1 MTAVEKI
8 RQEGI
13 EKNREAIVKKL
24 LEKGTMSS
32 EEISRTFELDL
43 LWVTEL
49 AKRTREMWCEAN
61 GMFHVLEWKNIP
73 GPNRSSN
80 RFFGK
85 KKKAAMTAVDK
96 IRQEGFEEGFKQAFE
111 EGFKQGYEMEVR
123 KSQGVFVKKL
133 LEKGTMSPEEISRTL
148 ELDLPWV
155 KELAGRLREGVT
167 QMP

>member
-1 MTAVEKI
+1 MTAVDKI
-8 RQEGI
+8 RQEGFKEGF
-13 EKNREAIVKKL
+13 EKGFREGFEKGRNLIVKKL

-96 IRQEGFEEGFKQAFE
+96 IRQEGFEEGFK
-111 EGFKQGYEMEVR
+111 MEVEKTR
-123 KSQGVFVKKL
+123 EDFVKKL
-133 LEKGTMSPEEISRTL
+133 LEKKMSPEEISRTL
-148 ELDLPWV
+148 ELDLLWV